1 MARRLYG
8 AQKMDALCVSNLAIR
23 CSEWCNRLC
32 VDSALLRLILN
43 PIDMDRSMFIL
54 IFFMIYGGLYR
65 AIPAPKQVNK
75 VT

>member
-1 MARRLYG
+1 MKRIANPTVTPL
-8 AQKMDALCVSNLAIR
+8 LAMLWMYPLIVTP
-23 CSEWCNRLC
+23 WAFKKPL
-32 VDSALLRLILN
+32 LIL
-43 PIDMDRSMFIL
+43 PFIL